1 MLEKKITYT
10 DFNGA
15 ERTETFRF
23 NLNKAEILEMELGT
37 AGGLT
42 QMIEKLVEINDYPQ
56 IVKLYKN
63 FILSS
68 YGEKSLDGKQF
79 IKSAEIRDKFEQSGA
94 YEQLFME
101 LLSDPE
107 KASAF
112 VNGVMPKVP
121 GTNGD
126 HEKPELKLVE
136 ASNSDSTTN

>member
-10 DFNGA
+10 DFNGI

-56 IVKLYKN
+56 IMKLYKT
-63 FILSS
+63 FILKS
-68 YGEKSLDGKQF
+68 YGEKSLDGKTF
-79 IKSAEIRDKFEQSGA
+79 VKNEELSTKFEQSGA
-94 YEQLFME
+94 YAELFME

-112 VNGVMPKVP
+112 VNGVMPRVQ
-121 GTNGD
+121 TVSD
-126 HEKPELKLVE
+126 HEKPELKLE
-136 ASNSDSTTN
+136 DSGSNLI

>member
-10 DFNGA
+10 DFNGQ

-68 YGEKSLDGKQF
+68 YGEKSLDGKNFVKSDQ
-79 IKSAEIRDKFEQSGA
+79 IKKKFEQSEA
-94 YEQLFME
+94 YSELFME
-101 LLSDPE
+101 LLSDPD
-107 KASAF
+107 KAAAF
-112 VNGVMPKVP
+112 VNGVMPHGAKV
-121 GTNGD
+121 TED
-126 HEKPELKLVE
+126 HVKAEPKLVTDN
-136 ASNSDSTTN
+136 SNLI

>member
-10 DFNGA
+10 DFNGV

-56 IVKLYKN
+56 IVQLYKN

-68 YGEKSLDGKQF
+68 YGEKSLDGKTPV
-79 IKSAEIRDKFEQSGA
+79 KCPEIRSKFEQCGA

-101 LLSDPE
+101 LLSDSE
-107 KASAF
+107 KAAAF
-112 VNGVMPKVP
+112 VNGVMPS
-121 GTNGD
+121 GAASGD
-126 HEKPELKLVE
+126 HEKPALKLETVD
-136 ASNSDSTTN
+136 APLI